1 MDEDTF
7 EKRYLGILKTLGRL
21 AGIWPDQNKL
31 VKYILWIILYSEI
44 VTSVLVQITRIIHV
58 KTVNVFI
65 DHLPL
70 IGTCLVF
77 ALKQGNYVLNATKYK
92 LLLKSMYRDWTM
104 DRSDDEIAIMS
115 KYAKRGTILAMF
127 YIVNVTFCSILFLQ
141 LPWTTRLLAW
151 LQHSN
156 TTPMIFVI
164 PGYYFADEHEIF
176 YLIQL
181 HGSLGIIFVAIVNM
195 ACDSSFT
202 IVVQHACG
210 LLAVTGY
217 RFKHAIES
225 YSYDIKNSE
234 QWVKHNERVRFSII
248 AHQRAIGYVQQIEDT
263 HATYLFLCIGIVI
276 CSFSIT
282 LVKVATM
289 DVCLDFYKYVSFLLI
304 QLIHLFYLT
313 IQGQFVENVC
323 DQLYNKIYEAL
334 WYNTNV
340 KTQLLYVLA
349 LRRMLTPPRL
359 TAGGLI
365 DMNMESF
372 SEVVKLSVS
381 YYTVIR

>member
-323 DQLYNKIYEAL
+323 DQLYNKIITKNVNTTSFDSRRFNRYEHGKLLRGGEAICL
-334 WYNTNV
+334 ILYSNKINVSQMYNM
-340 KTQLLYVLA
+340 K
-349 LRRMLTPPRL
+349 
-359 TAGGLI
+359 
-365 DMNMESF
+365 
-372 SEVVKLSVS
+372 
-381 YYTVIR
+381 